1 VLLASISVIMVIMK
15 LEVLVATTRVALGAR
30 IRNKRMVAFALRK
43 SDFLHIFI
51 MFLILRERCDVD

>member
-1 VLLASISVIMVIMK
+1 MK
-15 LEVLVATTRVALGAR
+15 LEVLVATIRGALAAR

-43 SDFLHIFI
+43 SDFLHMFI

>member
-15 LEVLVATTRVALGAR
+15 LEVLVATTRGALAAR
-30 IRNKRMVAFALRK
+30 IRNKRMVALALRK

-51 MFLILRERCDVD
+51 MV